1 VGSFGIA
8 VHPDFQGKG
17 VGTALMAEL
26 IRLSDQ
32 WLNLM
37 RIELDVSTENE
48 VAIALYKKFNFV
60 IEGECKYDIFKQ
72 GKYCHTYK
80 MARYNPQY
88 NLDLQPTASAVG

>member
-1 VGSFGIA
+1 M
-8 VHPDFQGKG
+8 K
-17 VGTALMAEL
+17 EL
-26 IRLSDQ
+26 IRLSDK
-32 WLNLM
+32 WLNLL

-80 MARYNPQY
+80 MARFNPQH
-88 NLDLQPTASAVG
+88 NNGLQPASSGG